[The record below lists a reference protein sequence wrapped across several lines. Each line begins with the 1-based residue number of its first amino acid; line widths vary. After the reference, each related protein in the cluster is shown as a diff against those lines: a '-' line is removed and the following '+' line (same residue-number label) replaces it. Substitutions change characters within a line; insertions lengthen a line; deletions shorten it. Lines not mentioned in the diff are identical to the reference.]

1 MGLIYDYPDLAAL
14 MLTRIAAEEA
24 DGPSGLSGHM
34 HAVLDDLM
42 QRNGAGYLTE
52 LAVVLARARF
62 AAIDDLARVTGA
74 STVQLPD
81 LAELEALE
89 GRQ

>member
-1 MGLIYDYPDLAAL
+1 LP
-14 MLTRIAAEEA
+14 
-24 DGPSGLSGHM
+24 GH
-34 HAVLDDLM
+34 
-42 QRNGAGYLTE
+42 G
-52 LAVVLARARF
+52 F

-74 STVQLPD
+74 STAQLPD